1 MIFIKFSVVSQ
12 NNWKRAEG
20 DYYMA
25 MPGSGGL
32 LSLPPTVRFSMVK
45 RSSSPSAEA
54 PSVQTTARSNLMP
67 LRFPGQAGAGICCAR
82 QNRKNGS
89 NQKELSNEKIN
100 WQVQVGTQNHLLTGR
115 SLVRWFMPSSH
126 KERGPSLRSPSLL
139 ARPGT
144 VLEMPEFPSVA
155 PGRRTRISS
164 LFRYTGTIMLSDSA
178 TSQLLAMFGFVKKF
192 IEKALRELHWN
203 QWTPCIYAIAE
214 SSERANVH
222 PSTPAY
228 SSSQHSASGKRS
240 SQCQCHGS
248 QVQSPRSNVHSTEA
262 PKQING
268 RWLSHVQTVLHR
280 LMSLLHHLPQT

>member
-1 MIFIKFSVVSQ
+1 MIFIRFSVVSQ

-20 DYYMA
+20 DYYIA

-67 LRFPGQAGAGICCAR
+67 LRFSGQAGAGICCAR

-89 NQKELSNEKIN
+89 NQKELSNKKIN
-100 WQVQVGTQNHLLTGR
+100 WQVQVGTQTHLLTGR

-126 KERGPSLRSPSLL
+126 KERGPSLHSLSLL

-164 LFRYTGTIMLSDSA
+164 LFRCSWLSDSA
-178 TSQLLAMFGFVKKF
+178 TSQLLAISGFVKQF
-192 IEKALRELHWN
+192 IERLWGSSTEISGHQALLPLQKAQKEPMCILQHLH
-203 QWTPCIYAIAE
+203 TPVHSILPQAKG
-214 SSERANVH
+214 H
-222 PSTPAY
+222 PSA
-228 SSSQHSASGKRS
+228 SATGHKFNPQDQTCIQLRL
-240 SQCQCHGS
+240 
-248 QVQSPRSNVHSTEA
+248 QSKSM
-262 PKQING
+262 G
-268 RWLSHVQTVLHR
+268 DDFSHVQTVLHR
-280 LMSLLHHLPQT
+280 LMSLLYQLPQT